1 MDIVVNHNYTQEY
14 EANVTEFALPTDRRL
29 MAVIYYG
36 PMLILSVYDYVN
48 GNLVQQAELDYTGSM
63 PNPPMSYI
71 NGLTTRCT
79 LFPNDGVVRIYRVN
93 RAAGTD
99 FASIKDL
106 IEDIERARDSRS
118 TESISI
124 MTSGNPTDATIS
136 ATLGTLTLNNLAIE
150 SQGSTAAATLQLN
163 TAELSSS
170 TITALTPVTVP
181 AQTVPLTI
189 APVNLPVP
197 TATYNGSTVSSSVDA
212 TVWQEILSTN
222 WYPKTSTTP
231 PGQTYVL
238 SATTAVVGGTSNPA
252 LLELSVYILIPRASN
267 SVPRTVEFYVSESTN
282 TFGPYAMQ
290 ASFVGYNNNSDLNQP
305 FTCRIPILIQ
315 LAGGTVFTIKTS
327 INTAGSGVYEE
338 GLHARIISLVT
349 PRVNVSSAGTV
360 TVNPVSPVTVSGT
373 TTVNAHSGSYPSN
386 TIPILV
392 PSTPFTK
399 NLPVSGDFT
408 STTEIQLGYTDVFV
422 TTTKRSGI
430 EPTLQLNATIVRAG
444 K

>member
-14 EANVTEFALPTDRRL
+14 EANVTEFALPTGRRL

-48 GNLVQQAELDYTGSM
+48 GNLVQQAELDYKGSM

-106 IEDIERARDSRS
+106 IEDIDRARDSRS

-197 TATYNGSTVSSSVDA
+197 TAT
-212 TVWQEILSTN
+212 
-222 WYPKTSTTP
+222 
-231 PGQTYVL
+231 
-238 SATTAVVGGTSNPA
+238 
-252 LLELSVYILIPRASN
+252 
-267 SVPRTVEFYVSESTN
+267 
-282 TFGPYAMQ
+282 
-290 ASFVGYNNNSDLNQP
+290 
-305 FTCRIPILIQ
+305 
-315 LAGGTVFTIKTS
+315 
-327 INTAGSGVYEE
+327 
-338 GLHARIISLVT
+338 
-349 PRVNVSSAGTV
+349 
-360 TVNPVSPVTVSGT
+360 
-373 TTVNAHSGSYPSN
+373 
-386 TIPILV
+386 
-392 PSTPFTK
+392 
-399 NLPVSGDFT
+399 
-408 STTEIQLGYTDVFV
+408 
-422 TTTKRSGI
+422 
-430 EPTLQLNATIVRAG
+430 
-444 K
+444 